1 MDKKKGPRELRDPV
15 GEHSLQ
21 AIRGVL
27 WPKKTARFF
36 PNANIRN
43 IPRPAFVDDMR
54 QSAREQIE
62 IRIDDLGDVAGK
74 DHFRSLAGAANECLR
89 LFAVEVLRLVQH
101 QKSLVQLRP

>member
-27 WPKKTARFF
+27 CQR
-36 PNANIRN
+36 
-43 IPRPAFVDDMR
+43 RPLASFQMQTSEIFLALHSLDDMR

-101 QKSLVQLRP
+101 QKSLVQAAP